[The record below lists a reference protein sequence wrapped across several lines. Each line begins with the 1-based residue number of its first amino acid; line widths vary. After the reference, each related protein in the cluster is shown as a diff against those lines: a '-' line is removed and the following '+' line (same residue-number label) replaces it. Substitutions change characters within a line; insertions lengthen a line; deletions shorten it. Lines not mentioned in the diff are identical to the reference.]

1 MTINAPE
8 LNWNEVSQ
16 IEARAN
22 TRRMI
27 ANHRA
32 KLAAKDRGLI
42 AKLFSFLGV

>member
-8 LNWNEVSQ
+8 LNWNEVSA
-16 IEARAN
+16 IEARMN
-22 TRRMI
+22 NRRMI

-42 AKLFSFLGV
+42 AKLFALIGV